1 MSNPNRIFTDRAE
14 RQNMMLA
21 GEEWEYRIWQS
32 GHDDLNHHSRVGDNG
47 QIRTLNRSDAG
58 YRWEFAWVIHLSPG
72 DHESPYIVAR
82 NQGEA
87 ATLEEAARAAL
98 DYQPASIEIAGMVW
112 YPHYKKEH
120 LAITPE
126 GREAT
131 IRATENGFRWE
142 LDFQP
147 VTKLF
152 GLDHRFDGAR
162 LKGTAISL
170 EDAALAVQDAPA
182 AFRAS
187 LRALLAAA

>member
-1 MSNPNRIFTDRAE
+1 MSTNRIFTDRAE
-14 RQNMMLA
+14 SFAMMME
-21 GEEWEYRIWQS
+21 GEEWSYRIWT
-32 GHDDLNHHSRVGDNG
+32 GGRDDLTHHSRVGDNG
-47 QIRTLNRSDAG
+47 QIRTVSRSDAG
-58 YRWEFAWVIHLSPG
+58 YRWDFAWVIHLSPG
-72 DHESPYIVAR
+72 DNESPYIVAR
-82 NQGEA
+82 NQGKA

-112 YPHYKKEH
+112 YPHYEKDH

-142 LDFQP
+142 LDFP
-147 VTKLF
+147 LMTKLV
-152 GLDHRFDGAR
+152 GLDHRLDGAR

-187 LRALLAAA
+187 IRALLAAA

>member
-1 MSNPNRIFTDRAE
+1 MSTNRIFTDRTANE
-14 RQNMMLA
+14 DVTLA
-21 GEEWEYRIWQS
+21 GEGWYYRLWS
-32 GHDDLNHHSRVGDNG
+32 HGDDELTHHSNN
-47 QIRTLNRSDAG
+47 QIRSVKRSKDG
-58 YRWEFAWVIHLSPG
+58 YRWEFAWVIHLLP
-72 DHESPYIVAR
+72 DDRESPCIVAC
-82 NQGEA
+82 NQGKA

-98 DYQPASIEIAGMVW
+98 DYQPTSIEIAGMVW
-112 YPHYKKEH
+112 YPHYEKDH

-162 LKGTAISL
+162 LKGDAISL
-170 EDAALAVQDAPA
+170 EDAAQAIQDAPA